1 MSLLIL
7 RNLGLRRKGVRVL
20 RGANLDLEAGR
31 GWALLGESG
40 AGKSTLLELAAGL
53 LQPTEGE
60 VQRRPGS
67 RVAMVFQEAK
77 ASLPPHR
84 SGLEILAEPL
94 EVMGWGPSA
103 RREAAQ
109 AMAARVGFPEAAL
122 ALRPHALSG
131 GMAQRLALGRA
142 LVARPSLLIL
152 DEPFA
157 SLDPESADALSD
169 LVLEAKA
176 GGAALLLATHDPALA
191 LRLCEDLA
199 VLVAGDVV
207 EQGPIGPLLSR
218 PRHPYLRA
226 YMEAVPGYFSV
237 SSDLVQSFSS
247 CSSL

>member
-7 RNLGLRRKGVRVL
+7 RNLGLCRKGAWVL
-20 RGANLDLEAGR
+20 RGAGLDLDAGR

-53 LQPTEGE
+53 LEPSEGD
-60 VQRRPGS
+60 VRRRPDS
-67 RVAMVFQEAK
+67 RVAMVFQDAK

-84 SGLEILAEPL
+84 TALEVLVEPL
-94 EVMGWGPSA
+94 EVLGVAPTA
-103 RREAAQ
+103 RGEAAR
-109 AMAARVGFPEAAL
+109 AMAERVGFPQAAL
-122 ALRPHALSG
+122 GLRPHALSG

-157 SLDPESADALSD
+157 SLEAESADALSA

-176 GGAALLLATHDPALA
+176 DGTALLLATHDPALA
-191 LRLCEDLA
+191 LRLCEDLT
-199 VLVAGDVV
+199 VVVAGEVV
-207 EQGPIGPLLSR
+207 DQGPIGPLLSQ

-226 YMEAVPGYFSV
+226 YMEAVISPPV
-237 SSDLVQSFSS
+237 WSSP
-247 CSSL
+247 